1 MIRTLEKIIILQN
14 YLAKIWQIVL
24 VIGFSCKE
32 KKITLVTLNRKGI
45 HRILNSL
52 YNHQEGWKTRL
63 IE

>member
-14 YLAKIWQIVL
+14 YLDKIWQIVL

-32 KKITLVTLNRKGI
+32 KKITLVNVNRKGI

-52 YNHQEGWKTRL
+52 YNHQEDWKTRL